1 MHAFASLAFGSQ
13 HHKITRGQ
21 SGTSLL
27 SSMVKK
33 RVIVLGDVSLIGER
47 C

>member
-1 MHAFASLAFGSQ
+1 MHAFASFAFGGQ
-13 HHKITRGQ
+13 HHKISRGQ

-33 RVIVLGDVSLIGER
+33 SVIVLGDISLIGER

>member
-1 MHAFASLAFGSQ
+1 MHAFASFAFGSQ
-13 HHKITRGQ
+13 HHKIIPGQ

-33 RVIVLGDVSLIGER
+33 SVIVLGDVSLIEGR

>member
-1 MHAFASLAFGSQ
+1 MHAFASFAFGSQ

-33 RVIVLGDVSLIGER
+33 SVIVLGDVSLIEGR

>member
-1 MHAFASLAFGSQ
+1 MRLPLLLSEAN
-13 HHKITRGQ
+13 ITKLSAANRD
-21 SGTSLL
+21 SLL

-33 RVIVLGDVSLIGER
+33 SVIVLGDVSLIEGR

>member
-1 MHAFASLAFGSQ
+1 MHAFASFAFGSQ
-13 HHKITRGQ
+13 HHKIIRGQ
-21 SGTSLL
+21 QGTSLS

-33 RVIVLGDVSLIGER
+33 SVNVLGNVSLIEKR